1 MSEEEKQSKIS
12 RFTLPYQR
20 LGIMLAI
27 CSFLSLTLINPA
39 MAEEKLLQT
48 LTVTGNGVERIATTL
63 TQVRLGVE
71 IQGKTATEVQQEV
84 AKRTSAV
91 VDLLRSRNV
100 EQLQTTGVRLQPNY
114 NYSNNQ
120 RNLVGYIGT
129 NTVSFRLQTE
139 QVGTLLDET
148 VKAGAS
154 RIDGVNFTATPEAIS
169 IAQKEALRKATL
181 EAQAMADAVLK
192 TLGLTSKEIVS
203 IQVNGASIPPPK
215 PIQVEQLS
223 RAEAQVNTPIIGGE
237 QTVRASVTL
246 QISY

>member
-1 MSEEEKQSKIS
+1 MSEDLKQSKIG
-12 RFTLPYQR
+12 RFTFPYQR
-20 LGIMLAI
+20 LGIMLVI
-27 CSFLSLTLINPA
+27 CSFLSLTLIKPA

-48 LTVTGNGVERIATTL
+48 LTVTGNGIERIATTL

-100 EQLQTTGVRLQPNY
+100 EKLQTTGARLQPNY
-114 NYSNNQ
+114 DYSNNQ
-120 RNLVGYIGT
+120 RSLVGYIGT
-129 NTVSFRLQTE
+129 NTVSYELQTE

-148 VKAGAS
+148 VKAGAT
-154 RIDGVNFTATPEAIS
+154 RIDRVSFTATPEAIS
-169 IAQKEALRKATL
+169 SAQKAALRKATL
-181 EAQAMADAVLK
+181 EAQALADAVLQ
-192 TLGLTSKEIVS
+192 TLSLMPKEIVS
-203 IQVNGASIPPPK
+203 IQVNEATVPPPK